1 MAAKPTVKLWSSA
14 KQSQQKRKTMNRLHS
29 LPYRSACLSLAIA
42 AIALCTLSSVRLTAA
57 DSKPAK
63 AEKVKKPE
71 KKQKL
76 TGAELYA
83 IHCNRC
89 HAERYP
95 TERTDA
101 QWKTIMMHMQT
112 RAQLPGKDAKA
123 ILKYLQ
129 ENN

>member
-1 MAAKPTVKLWSSA
+1 
-14 KQSQQKRKTMNRLHS
+14 MNRLSS
-29 LPYRSACLSLAIA
+29 LKFRLRTGAGLAVAVAAVYAASSAFVTGSDTKAEDAKPADTKA
-42 AIALCTLSSVRLTAA
+42 ANTNAA
-57 DSKPAK
+57 DSKVKDSKP
-63 AEKVKKPE
+63 VKKVE
-71 KKQKL
+71 LKKP

-112 RAQLPGKDAKA
+112 RAQLPGKDARA

>member
-1 MAAKPTVKLWSSA
+1 MNGYRFCALKPRLRGGLALALMAAAIYAVSLLWVTGADATAEKKADAKPE
-14 KQSQQKRKTMNRLHS
+14 
-29 LPYRSACLSLAIA
+29 
-42 AIALCTLSSVRLTAA
+42 
-57 DSKPAK
+57 AK
-63 AEKVKKPE
+63 AKK
-71 KKQKL
+71 KF

-89 HAERYP
+89 HAERYA

-101 QWKTIMMHMQT
+101 QWKTIMLHMQT
-112 RAQLPGKDAKA
+112 RAQLPGKDVKA

>member
-1 MAAKPTVKLWSSA
+1 MKLKPIQSLWRWLPAGLGGVLAGAGLYGLSA
-14 KQSQQKRKTMNRLHS
+14 VLV
-29 LPYRSACLSLAIA
+29 AG
-42 AIALCTLSSVRLTAA
+42 A
-57 DSKPAK
+57 DSPAQGKPAK
-63 AEKVKKPE
+63 PAKPATKK
-71 KKQKL
+71 L
-76 TGAELYA
+76 SGAELYA

-89 HAERYP
+89 HAERYA

-101 QWKTIMMHMQT
+101 QWKTIMLHMQT

>member
-1 MAAKPTVKLWSSA
+1 M
-14 KQSQQKRKTMNRLHS
+14 KQSDSMRL
-29 LPYRSACLSLAIA
+29 RAGVSLALVAAVIYAASIA
-42 AIALCTLSSVRLTAA
+42 FVAGA
-57 DSKPAK
+57 DPEPK
-63 AEKVKKPE
+63 AKPE
-71 KKQKL
+71 KKPAAKTTKQKL
-76 TGAELYA
+76 DGAALYST
-83 IHCNRC
+83 HCNRC
-89 HAERYP
+89 HAERYA

>member
-1 MAAKPTVKLWSSA
+1 MKIQKIILWCLSG
-14 KQSQQKRKTMNRLHS
+14 LVG
-29 LPYRSACLSLAIA
+29 ACLLG
-42 AIALCTLSSVRLTAA
+42 LGLT
-57 DSKPAK
+57 PAH
-63 AEKVKKPE
+63 AEPE
-71 KKQKL
+71 KKADQKAGPKKL